1 MAVAPQL
8 PALEILDLRR
18 VRAHLLAA
26 LFQEEQRQWR
36 EQLYWDYRPSVE
48 IIRKHVDARGLP
60 GYVAMSQG
68 QAAGYCFFITEEDKA
83 TIGDLYVREE
93 FRRESV
99 VGEAGIAAVLLEHTL
114 ETLTHIPGLR
124 RIEGQLV
131 SFDTDPLATLFHAH
145 GFRSFLRLFMHKPLT
160 RAHASNAGLMSE
172 QTPAEIPSPES
183 AVELRVWDDRYFEA
197 MAELVV
203 EAYRGHAD
211 GEINDYYHSE
221 AGALRF
227 LKNIVIFPGCGTFQH
242 DCSVVAVERGGPRR
256 RRGPKRLVGAV
267 LTSQVAP
274 GVGHI
279 TQLCVR
285 PNWQGHG
292 LGSHLMD
299 AALVR
304 LAAKGC
310 TRVSLTV
317 TAENEAA
324 VKLYRRL
331 GFDVLKEFCA
341 FARTLR

>member
-8 PALEILDLRR
+8 PTLEILDLRR
-18 VRAHLLAA
+18 VRARRLAS
-26 LFQEEQRQWR
+26 LFQEEQQHWR

-48 IIRKHVDARGLP
+48 IIRKHVDARNLP
-60 GYVAMSQG
+60 GCVAMSQG
-68 QAAGYCFFITEEDKA
+68 RVAGYCFFITEEDKA

-93 FRRESV
+93 FRRERVS
-99 VGEAGIAAVLLEHTL
+99 GEAGIATVLLEHTL

-145 GFRSFLRLFMHKPLT
+145 GFRSFLRLFMHKPLA
-160 RAHASNAGLMSE
+160 RAQPSRPGVTE
-172 QTPAEIPSPES
+172 QMPLQIPADLES
-183 AVELRVWDDRYFEA
+183 AAELRVWDDGYFEA
-197 MAELVV
+197 MAALVV

-211 GEINDYYHSE
+211 SQINDYYHNQ

-227 LKNIVIFPGCGTFQH
+227 LKNIVIFPGCGTFQP
-242 DCSVVAVERGGPRR
+242 DCSVVAVERGSPTRR
-256 RRGPKRLVGAV
+256 RRRERLVGAI

-279 TQLCVR
+279 TQICVR
-285 PNWQGHG
+285 PDRQRQG
-292 LGSHLMD
+292 LGSRLLN
-299 AALVR
+299 AALAR
-304 LAAKGC
+304 LAAKGY

-317 TAENEAA
+317 TAENQAA
-324 VKLYRRL
+324 VRLYRRL
-331 GFDVLKEFCA
+331 GFEVLKEFCA